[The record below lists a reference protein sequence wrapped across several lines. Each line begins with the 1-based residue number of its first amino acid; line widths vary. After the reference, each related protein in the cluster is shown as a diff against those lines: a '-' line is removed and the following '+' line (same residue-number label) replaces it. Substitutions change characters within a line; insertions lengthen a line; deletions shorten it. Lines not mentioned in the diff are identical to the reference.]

1 MRMPDS
7 SLEDPKQN
15 HSDISGPGPRQGFQG
30 RSPCLGLL
38 ALAFILLS
46 PCLGQDR
53 QDWTHFV
60 RIGGHGLSLGNVD
73 QTIRS
78 ATDTYVFGIEVDN
91 DIPGRYESFL
101 DPAEKLKAL
110 RAMATRAHGAGNYA
124 FVYIAGTE
132 CITAKAASQPHS
144 MAKDHPDWLQR
155 KLTGEPAV
163 FGGGAAFWVREG
175 DEDVW
180 LTPFAA
186 GWMKVYLERVRQ
198 IAATGI
204 DGVYVDIP
212 YWMTHFKGWGDSW
225 ASFDDYTLAAFKT
238 KTGLN
243 ARTDL
248 KLGDFRDAN
257 FRKWVDFRIEALTD
271 FMRQIDAAVKS
282 VNPKCK
288 TIAEIYPGIEESAV
302 RVGADVY
309 DLYRVVDTIAHEYST
324 GGRAARRT
332 PLTWFQD
339 LAGMYSF
346 RAFAGSKPSWMLTY
360 SWENDKQVLPGEAMK
375 NLALAQ
381 LMAGTNTWDARGHVM
396 SGSNDMETRK
406 VIFKWMRDHEKVF
419 FLPRQPIRP
428 IGVYFSPKTRNYF
441 SRDFIDSYRGAMM
454 LLMQSHLE
462 FQVVTPRTL
471 QAFRGSVLLLPEARC
486 LSKQELGVLGSF
498 LNSGKALIVTGQTG
512 RYDQTGAEL
521 PANPMHNLLSIT
533 DPAQKAASSTRRK
546 FIYYPRCPGSEYYAQ
561 LRKEFNDPA
570 ASGHFEQAQFE
581 QLRTA
586 FVAEILRVSG
596 FKPAVE
602 VEASPFSSAQIAQV
616 DGKPRVFLAN
626 FKGLKGGEVAQQMP
640 ERNVKISFH
649 TARKGVVYVLPFL
662 GEVEKLQGVWKN
674 GTLSCVIPEVGK
686 GAVVWLD

>member
-1 MRMPDS
+1 MRMV
-7 SLEDPKQN
+7 
-15 HSDISGPGPRQGFQG
+15 
-30 RSPCLGLL
+30 GLFG
-38 ALAFILLS
+38 LAFILLS
-46 PCLGQDR
+46 PSWGQDR

-60 RIGGHGLSLGNVD
+60 RIGGHGLSLANVD

-110 RAMATRAHGAGNYA
+110 RAMATSAHAAGNYA

-155 KLTGEPAV
+155 KITGEPAV
-163 FGGGAAFWVREG
+163 FGGGTAFWVREG

-180 LTPFAA
+180 LTPFAED
-186 GWMKVYLERVRQ
+186 WMKVYLERVRQ

-204 DGVYVDIP
+204 DGIYVDIP

-225 ASFDDYTLAAFKT
+225 ASFDDYTVAAFKK

-243 ARTDL
+243 AKTDL
-248 KLGDFRDAN
+248 KLGDYRDAN
-257 FRKWVDFRIEALTD
+257 FRKWVDFRIEALTN
-271 FMRQIDAAVKS
+271 FMRRIDAAAKS

-288 TIAEIYPGIEESAV
+288 TIAEIYPGIEDPAV

-309 DLYRVVDTIAHEYST
+309 DMYPVVDTIAHEYST

-339 LAGMYSF
+339 MIGMYSF
-346 RAFAGSKPSWMLTY
+346 RAFAGAKPSWMLTY
-360 SWENDKQVLPGEAMK
+360 SWENEKQVLPGEAMK
-375 NLALAQ
+375 NLAVAQ
-381 LMAGTNTWDARGHVM
+381 LIAGTNTWDARGHVM

-406 VIFKWMRDHEKVF
+406 VIFKWISGQEKVF
-419 FLPRQPIRP
+419 FLPRQPVRP
-428 IGVYFSPKTRNYF
+428 IGVYFSPK
-441 SRDFIDSYRGAMM
+441 SRDYFPKEFIDSYRGTMM

-471 QAFRGSVLLLPEARC
+471 DAFRGDVLILPEARC
-486 LSKQELGVLGSF
+486 LGKRELDILRSR
-498 LNSGKALIVTGQTG
+498 LDSGKTLVVSGETGK
-512 RYDQTGAEL
+512 YDDTGADQ
-521 PANPMHNLLSIT
+521 PANPMHKLLGVA
-533 DPAQKAASSTRRK
+533 DPAKKAAGTSRRK

-561 LRKEFNDPA
+561 LRKEFNEQA
-570 ASGHFEQAQFE
+570 ASGQFREAQFE
-581 QLRTA
+581 RLRTA
-586 FVAEILRVSG
+586 FAAEILRVSG
-596 FKPAVE
+596 FKPAVD
-602 VEASPFSSAQIAQV
+602 VEASPFVSTQIAQV
-616 DGKPRVFLAN
+616 DGKLRVFLAN
-626 FKGLKGGEVAQQMP
+626 FKGLKASEVAQQMP
-640 ERNVKISFH
+640 ERNVRITFH
-649 TARKGVVYVLPFL
+649 TPRRGTVYVLPFL
-662 GEVEKLQGVWKN
+662 GEIEKVPGEWKN
-674 GTLSCVIPEVGK
+674 GTLSCVIPEVNK